1 MGDKKRKGR
10 GDHKKNKE
18 RVSKKSKGIVASK
31 KNERGERRRR
41 GPGLPNSLRKE
52 IDILNRVS
60 EARENEDEEYD
71 SGDAAG
77 DDFYEYEET
86 VAEEEKKKNRRFDPV
101 ENYEYQIPDEIEV
114 WDFFYLF
121 LNCFSVTDTM
131 NVYELGFELI
141 DLGGGMVNFN

>member
-1 MGDKKRKGR
+1 MADKKRKGR

-18 RVSKKSKGIVASK
+18 RVSKKSKGIVDSK

-52 IDILNRVS
+52 IDILTRVS

-114 WDFFYLF
+114 WDF
-121 LNCFSVTDTM
+121 
-131 NVYELGFELI
+131 I
-141 DLGGGMVNFN
+141 